1 MQTITER
8 QVANRLA
15 CQSINTHRTV
25 SQLDIH
31 TLNQSISRLLGPHP
45 HQMDLPAPVN
55 WIYTV
60 AATKIAPLRG

>member
-15 CQSINTHRTV
+15 CQSIHRAV

-31 TLNQSISRLLGPHP
+31 TLNQSISRLFWPTSTSKG
-45 HQMDLPAPVN
+45 DLPAPVN
-55 WIYTV
+55 WIY
-60 AATKIAPLRG
+60 L